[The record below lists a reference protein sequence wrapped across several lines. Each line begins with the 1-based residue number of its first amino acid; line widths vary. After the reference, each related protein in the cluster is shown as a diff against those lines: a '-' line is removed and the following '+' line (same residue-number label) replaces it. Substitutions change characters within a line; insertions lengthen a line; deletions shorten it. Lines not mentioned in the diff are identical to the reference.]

1 MDENFR
7 SHRLFRIGR
16 YDCRKRCEVLDL
28 GGHRTYQ
35 FYTGGS
41 ENLTDHGETKFGITI
56 RHQFENSG

>member
-28 GGHRTYQ
+28 GGQRTYQ

-41 ENLTDHGETKFGITI
+41 DNLRGCGGRASLSWLTRSF
-56 RHQFENSG
+56 